1 MGNSEQKNTYKFDH
15 FITKDMF
22 LDLSGCVLIV
32 CAAVQVLKC
41 CCGLNP
47 MLLNLLVSIV
57 VTFIRIIFMED
68 FSLGGIIL
76 GFLNLIPILL
86 GASGAY
92 EVMKNLS
99 ILA

>member
-1 MGNSEQKNTYKFDH
+1 MGNSDEKNTYRLDH

-22 LDLSGCVLIV
+22 LDLSGCILIV
-32 CAAVQVLKC
+32 CATVQALKGC
-41 CCGLNP
+41 FDLNP
-47 MLLNLLVSIV
+47 MLLNLMVSTV
-57 VTFIRIIFMED
+57 VTFIRIIFMKD
-68 FSLGGIIL
+68 FSLEGIIL

-92 EVMKNLS
+92 EVIKNLS